1 MHQLVKTSQDENTV
15 QLKTHLRDE
24 LLPITAETEQMML
37 QLHQEYQNKTKAYG
51 VFQETSNFQNT
62 RAHWKTM
69 LISWRFS
76 HQSAELLRQEL
87 GKYSF
92 ANDGTL
98 ILCQYNFLATDYL
111 FIRIIR

>member
-1 MHQLVKTSQDENTV
+1 MSIIVNQIVLHQLVKTSQDENTV

-51 VFQETSNFQNT
+51 VFQETSNFAQILNRT
-62 RAHWKTM
+62 LENDIDFLA
-69 LISWRFS
+69 FS

-87 GKYSF
+87 ENTVLPMM
-92 ANDGTL
+92 A
-98 ILCQYNFLATDYL
+98 
-111 FIRIIR
+111 R